1 MAVTGTLTASSKIS
15 STQCFRSRQCAGSR
29 PAARMARCPVSATV
43 HKAEAQTS
51 RREAMAGISAAAAL
65 LAASPA
71 LAFPGFGGQTKD
83 EAYAEDTGMILKQV
97 ENLLALEK
105 GDPAREQAVQDVRS
119 TINKW
124 VAKYR
129 RANVQGKP
137 SFGTT
142 YTVLNALAGH
152 FNSFGNN
159 APLPKKRLDRIV
171 KEVSD
176 AQKQLARGR

>member
-1 MAVTGTLTASSKIS
+1 VDA
-15 STQCFRSRQCAGSR
+15 QAG
-29 PAARMARCPVSATV
+29 
-43 HKAEAQTS
+43 
-51 RREAMAGISAAAAL
+51 RREALAGISAAAAL

-71 LAFPGFGGQTKD
+71 LAFLGVGGGPSRD
-83 EAYAEDTGMILKQV
+83 EQYAEDTGTILKLV
-97 ENLLALEK
+97 DNLLSLEK
-105 GDPAREQAVQDVRS
+105 GDPARETAVADVRS
-119 TINKW
+119 NINKW

-142 YTVLNALAGH
+142 YTVVNALSGH